1 MKRLTELL
9 LFVVSIMASVYS
21 NAAICNSLVNGNW
34 SNPANWSCG
43 AFSGCGDIIVI
54 PSGITV
60 TMDMQ
65 VDLDENSSPACSA
78 ETFIDVSGTLQF
90 VTGNKISLACGSGVE
105 VIPSGSILLGRG
117 GGSSNWLKICEVTDD
132 YQRIHTDLIMD
143 VI

>member
-1 MKRLTELL
+1 MKRLTQLL
-9 LFVVSIMASVYS
+9 VFIVSIMASVYS
-21 NAAICNSLVNGNW
+21 NVAICNALGNGNW

-43 AFSGCGDIIVI
+43 AFSACGGIIVI

-65 VDLDENSSPACSA
+65 VDLDENSLPACSA

-105 VIPSGSILLGRG
+105 VMPGASMLTGRG
-117 GGSSNWLKICEVTDD
+117 GGAPNLLKICEVTDG
-132 YQRIHTDLIMD
+132 YQRIHTDL
-143 VI
+143 